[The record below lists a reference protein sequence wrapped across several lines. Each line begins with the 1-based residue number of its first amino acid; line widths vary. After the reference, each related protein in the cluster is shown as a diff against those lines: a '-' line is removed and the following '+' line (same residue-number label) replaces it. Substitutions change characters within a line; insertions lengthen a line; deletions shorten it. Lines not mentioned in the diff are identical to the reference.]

1 MSKDS
6 GMRAPPRSG
15 GTIRGA
21 CGPPRSRYET
31 DSQYEGRSTF
41 WHHSIFILRG
51 AAQRHGSL
59 RSQEGVLGTVS
70 TLEGQAVTP
79 YLRGDGR
86 PLPCT
91 RRSRPASAEGPV

>member
-59 RSQEGVLGTVS
+59 REGSAYDGEARITGKRIRGGS
-70 TLEGQAVTP
+70 AYEGKAHTW
-79 YLRGDGR
+79 GR
-86 PLPCT
+86 HI
-91 RRSRPASAEGPV
+91 REGRDLH